1 MNPNTSQQRAT
12 LQRIAR
18 RVMSGRGLLT
28 ESSPAATVELER
40 IHALAAHADGA
51 TRDLRFLPWA
61 SIDNDDS
68 LDLDQLTVAEAL
80 PARQGDAVASPDG
93 AVKILVAIAD
103 VDGLVPKGSALDQDA
118 RHNTTSVY
126 TAAQIF
132 PMLPSRLSTDL
143 TSLSDRKDRPA
154 VVIEM
159 VFAADGTMRGSDIY
173 VAAVRNRAKLA
184 YDSVAAW
191 LEGRGPAP
199 APIAGVP
206 GLAENL
212 RMQDRV
218 AQKVRAFRHEHG
230 ALDLETIQARPV
242 FDNDQI
248 RDLAVERS
256 NRAKQ
261 LIEDFMIAA
270 NGVTARYLEAK
281 GFASLRRVVRSP
293 ERWEQIV
300 AVAASYGTRLPAS
313 PDSKA
318 LAQFL
323 SDRRAADA
331 VRFPDLSLTI
341 VKLMGR
347 GEYAVEAPGDTAPG
361 HFGLAV
367 MDYTHSTAPNRRYPD
382 LITQRLLKAALVGSP
397 TPYGRD
403 ELADLARHCTRKE
416 DDANKVERYVSKSAA
431 AMLMG
436 SRIGEQFDAI
446 TTGAGEKGTWVRVFQ
461 PPVEGKLVQGFE
473 GVKVGDRLHV
483 RLLRADVEQG
493 FIDFQRVPAPHA

>member
-1 MNPNTSQQRAT
+1 MNMESSQQHAT

-18 RVMSGRGLLT
+18 RAMAQRGLLT
-28 ESSPAATVELER
+28 ESSPAAVAELESIQAPLR
-40 IHALAAHADGA
+40 TDGA
-51 TRDLRFLPWA
+51 AKDLRLLPWA

-68 LDLDQLTVAEAL
+68 LDLDQLTVAQTL
-80 PARQGDAVASPDG
+80 PDG
-93 AVKILVAIAD
+93 VVKILVAVAD
-103 VDGLVPKGSALDQDA
+103 VDGLVKKGSAIDSDA
-118 RHNTTSVY
+118 RHNTTSIY
-126 TAAQIF
+126 TAAQVF
-132 PMLPSRLSTDL
+132 PMLPQRLSTDL
-143 TSLSDRKDRPA
+143 TSLSDQKDRPA
-154 VVIEM
+154 IVIEM
-159 VFAADGTMRGSDIY
+159 VFASDGTMRGSDIY
-173 VAAVRNRAKLA
+173 AATVRNRAKLA
-184 YDSVAAW
+184 YNALAAW
-191 LEGRGPAP
+191 LEGQDPAP

-212 RMQDRV
+212 RTQDRV
-218 AQKVRAFRHEHG
+218 AQKIRAFRHEHG

-242 FDNDQI
+242 FEEGQI
-248 RDLAVERS
+248 RDLAVERQ

-300 AVAASYGTRLPAS
+300 AVAAPYGVRLPAG

-323 SDRRAADA
+323 SDRRAADR

-347 GEYAVEAPGDTAPG
+347 GEYVVESPGDAAPG

-382 LITQRLLKAALVGSP
+382 LITQRLLKAAIVGDPSP
-397 TPYGRD
+397 YSPD
-403 ELADLARHCTRKE
+403 ELTKLASHCTQKE
-416 DDANKVERYVSKSAA
+416 DDANKVERQVGKSAA
-431 AMLMG
+431 AMLVG
-436 SRIGEQFDAI
+436 SRIGEQFDGI
-446 TTGAGEKGTWVRVFQ
+446 ITGASAKGTWVRVFQ
-461 PPVEGKLVQGFE
+461 PPIDGKLVQGFD
-473 GVKVGDRLHV
+473 GVKVGDRLRV
-483 RLLRADVEQG
+483 QLVRADVEQG
-493 FIDFQRVPAPHA
+493 FIDFQRVQASAP